1 MGTEHLFFMMRTL
14 LIIST
19 LLLNAQAVVKY
30 LHIEEGGTQYTQTV
44 TLDYDRN
51 IQILDVPAHNKI
63 VHSRTIFDFNKGL
76 LYESHPED
84 KICFIHKIPE
94 GVLSMDKFE
103 TFLDKTGP
111 VTASKEK
118 TSKRSYQTTTK
129 VHVHQLQSM
138 LREVVDECGDSDIY
152 NVEQIKDED
161 VQVTVSRAPSGL
173 WDQFLSGRTTDCKM
187 PADCLWQTCT
197 VGRDSCYWTIVN
209 CPAGEDV
216 GDCLEHNSVLH
227 DCGDTPDE
235 CQVSCTP
242 CANLE
247 CSGCQA
253 AWNDGCVD
261 VFAGKGVGKCP
272 NDPDFGD
279 NCGKVYCTPPEDIP
293 GGELDCEIE
302 EPGKYPVATTCIFM
316 CDDGEFGGTQVCT
329 EEGTWEQKFWEGGE

>member
-1 MGTEHLFFMMRTL
+1 MGEHLFFMMRTL

-129 VHVHQLQSM
+129 VLVHQLQSM

-152 NVEQIKDED
+152 NVEQIKEED
-161 VQVTVSRAPSGL
+161 VKVTVSRAPSGL
-173 WDQFLSGRTTDCKM
+173 LDQFFSGRTTECHM
-187 PADCLWQTCT
+187 PGNCLWQTCT
-197 VGRDSCYWTIVN
+197 VGVDSCYWTVVN
-209 CPAGEDV
+209 CPADAHDEDTGV
-216 GDCLEHNSVLH
+216 CFDHNEILH
-227 DCGDTPDE
+227 DCDDVNGG
-235 CQVSCTP
+235 CQWHCTP
-242 CANLE
+242 CFNME
-247 CSGCQA
+247 CEGCTK
-253 AWNDGCVD
+253 AWENGCD
-261 VFAGKGVGKCP
+261 TTFAGTHGTQCP
-272 NDPDFGD
+272 DDPFFGD
-279 NCGKVYCTPPEDIP
+279 DCGTPQTTPTPYCPPPEDIP
-293 GGELDCEIE
+293 GGVWDCGNLE
-302 EPGKYPVATTCIFM
+302 EPGKYPAHTTCILF
-316 CDDGEFGGTQVCT
+316 CD
-329 EEGTWEQKFWEGGE
+329 

>member
-1 MGTEHLFFMMRTL
+1 MGEQLFFMMKTL

-30 LHIEEGGTQYTQTV
+30 LHIEEGGTRYTQTV

-118 TSKRSYQTTTK
+118 TSKRSYTTTTK
-129 VHVHQLQSM
+129 VLVHQLQSM
-138 LREVVDECGDSDIY
+138 LREVVDECADSDIY
-152 NVEQIKDED
+152 NVEQIKDEN
-161 VQVTVSRAPSGL
+161 VQVTVSRAPSGF
-173 WDQFLSGRTTDCKM
+173 WDQFFSGLEPGCHM
-187 PADCLWQTCT
+187 PTDCLWQTCT
-197 VGRDSCYWTIVN
+197 VGHDSCYWTIVN
-209 CPAGEDV
+209 CPATDEQ
-216 GDCLEHNSVLH
+216 CLDHNMILH
-227 DCGDTPDE
+227 DCGDNPSG
-235 CQVSCTP
+235 CQISCKP

-247 CSGCQA
+247 CYGCQE
-253 AWNDGCVD
+253 AWEKGCDD
-261 VFAGKGVGKCP
+261 VFDAKGVPKCP
-272 NDPDFGD
+272 SDPFIGD
-279 NCGKVYCTPPEDIP
+279 DCGRVYCPAPDDVP
-293 GGELDCEIE
+293 GGEWDCGDLD
-302 EPGKYPVATTCIFM
+302 EPGRYPETTRCTLF
-316 CDDGEFGGTQVCT
+316 CDNNNFGGQQDCM
-329 EEGTWEQKFWEGGE
+329 EDGTWKESHFT